1 MREIYRKSSIV
12 GFIGG
17 VGLILFC
24 ILYYF
29 IWYEG
34 FSVNGDVLF
43 EIGIVGVFSLG
54 AGVYF
59 KKAYEKLMDHPILES
74 EWNMESIGELNL
86 KRVPSLLPKFVHV
99 DQRGQPVFK
108 IQPTKG
114 RFRRNLLFLQLFEKG
129 LVFPVEY
136 DITEMD
142 GHVLATFRINNNVKQ
157 FTLTLKKPGGEVIGR
172 YIQQLS
178 KSAVKNRG
186 TLYHA
191 DESVWRQLEA
201 KNMAGDID
209 VTDEEGNRTASYRY
223 GLFPYASYP
232 AFQSTAHHEH
242 VRFGAHISTEE
253 KLAYIMIFFFWL
265 DL

>member
-1 MREIYRKSSIV
+1 MKEIYKKTSLL

-17 VGLILFC
+17 TGMILFC

-29 IWYEG
+29 LWYEG

-43 EIGIVGVFSLG
+43 EMMIGGLAALG
-54 AGVYF
+54 AGFYF
-59 KKAYEKLMDHPILES
+59 KYANEKIVDPEVVES
-74 EWNMESIGELNL
+74 KWEMESVGELIL
-86 KRVPSLLPKFVHV
+86 KRVPSLLPRVYNTDHN
-99 DQRGQPVFK
+99 GQPLFQ

-114 RFRRNLLFLQLFEKG
+114 RLRNSLLFFSSFEKG

-136 DITEMD
+136 DISTMD
-142 GHVLATFRINNNVKQ
+142 GLPIATFYIKNNVKE
-157 FTLTLKKPGGEVIGR
+157 FTLTLKKPNGTVIGY

-178 KSAVKNRG
+178 KSVTRNHG

-191 DESVWRQLEA
+191 DGSVWRNLEA

-209 VTDEEGNRTASYRY
+209 VADKEGKKTASYRY
-223 GLFPYASYP
+223 GLFPYAAYP

-242 VRFGAHISTEE
+242 VSFGLHISPEE
-253 KLAYIMIFFFWL
+253 KLSYIMIFFFWL
-265 DL
+265 DV